1 METERS
7 GWKEIQNRLSLDNE
21 FLRKEL
27 ARVREANGEEGVMI
41 KSLSSRVE
49 QQELV
54 IRGLEESKEGVVKEL
69 GEVKGEVRRLV

>member
-1 METERS
+1 M
-7 GWKEIQNRLSLDNE
+7 SLDNE